1 MDKMSYS
8 QVEGILYNYKLIK
21 ASIENNKLR
30 LENLELEDLEDG
42 VSAITYGEP
51 SSKTNKFNSVVE
63 NATIKNIEAK
73 ERIKKG
79 LKKNIARETNKLKMI
94 DNALSVLTETEREI
108 ITLFYIEDMTWIQ
121 VSMKTNYSTSWCQEL
136 RCKAMDKIL
145 FTINGTTDAGEKVGE
160 R

>member
-1 MDKMSYS
+1 MDIMSYS

-63 NATIKNIEAK
+63 NATIKNIDAK
-73 ERIKKG
+73 ERVKKG
-79 LKKNIARETNKLKMI
+79 LEKTIAREQNKLKMI
-94 DNALSVLTETEREI
+94 DNALSVLNETEKEI
-108 ITLFYIEDMTWIQ
+108 ITLFYIEDMTWVQ

-145 FTINGTTDAGEKVGE
+145 FIINGTTDTGKIVGEK
-160 R
+160 

>member
-1 MDKMSYS
+1 MGEMSYS

-73 ERIKKG
+73 ERVKRSLEKT
-79 LKKNIARETNKLKMI
+79 IAKETNKLKMI
-94 DNALSVLTETEREI
+94 DNALSVLADTERKI
-108 ITLFYIEDMTWIQ
+108 IELYYIEGHQWRT
-121 VSMKTNYSTSWCQEL
+121 VALEVNYSIRQCINL
-136 RCKAMDKIL
+136 RDKAMGDIL
-145 FTINGTTDAGEKVGE
+145 LTINGRNE
-160 R
+160 